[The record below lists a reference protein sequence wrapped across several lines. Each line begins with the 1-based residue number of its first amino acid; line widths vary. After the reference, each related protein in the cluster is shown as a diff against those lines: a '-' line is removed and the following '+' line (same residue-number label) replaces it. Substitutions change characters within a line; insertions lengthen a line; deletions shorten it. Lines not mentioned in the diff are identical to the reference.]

1 MTQTGRIETKKP
13 RRGAAR
19 QTATGPSVSDQSAG
33 PRRHILDLDDF
44 SGQEIETVLQ
54 NTEVMKEVL
63 HRDIKKVPT
72 LRGKTVIILFY
83 EPSTRT
89 RVSFEQAGKILSADV
104 INVSVSGSSVAKG
117 ESLYNTALTIQAMNA
132 DIIVIRHPHPGA
144 PHFLARHLDAGV
156 INAGDGAHAHP
167 TQALLDIFTIQSHLG
182 GVQDKKI
189 AIVGDLLYSRVAR
202 SNLWGL
208 TRMGARVVLCA
219 PPTLIPPDFLNG
231 YRSVEGH
238 PFAAVEVE
246 TNVERALEDADVVM
260 ALRLQLERQQAGH
273 LPTLCEYSRMY
284 GITPKRLELA
294 KPDVLVMHPGPMN
307 EGIEIDPEVAHG
319 ARSVIEEQVTN
330 GVAVRMAALY
340 GIATPGREPGLGK
353 RTDGLS

>member
-1 MTQTGRIETKKP
+1 
-13 RRGAAR
+13 
-19 QTATGPSVSDQSAG
+19 VSGQSAG

-72 LRGKTVIILFY
+72 LRGKTVITLFY

-132 DIIVIRHPHPGA
+132 DIIVIRHPHSGA

-182 GVQDKKI
+182 GVEGKKVV
-189 AIVGDLLYSRVAR
+189 IVGDLLYSRVAR

-208 TRMGARVVLCA
+208 TKMGARVVLCA

-231 YRSVEGH
+231 YRSAEGH

-246 TNVERALEDADVVM
+246 TDVERALEDAEVVM

-273 LPTLCEYSRMY
+273 LPTLREYSRMY
-284 GITPKRLELA
+284 GITPKRLGLA

-340 GIATPGREPGLGK
+340 GITTPGRESGLDK